1 MLIVL
6 LISCLSVLIVYL
18 YSKGL
23 LKNGLE
29 IAFILLAAFFS
40 IRYKYG
46 NDYVGYMDV
55 FNDISRYSS
64 FSILLSNYLSSDSL
78 FLSEIGWAILNYLF
92 KPFGFPCLV
101 AFLTCFEYY
110 IYYKFIKTYVPR
122 QYQWMA
128 VFTLVLNPQILLLQ
142 LSMMRQSLAIVLLI
156 QGTHYLIKN
165 KITYSIFFA
174 LCALCAVL
182 VHKSALFVL
191 PIFIAMAFYK
201 YIGRKIALIVVVG
214 VYATL
219 LLSRD
224 YLSGLYA
231 LSFDNDLINNYAAY
245 ESRAESSDMS
255 IGIGFFFSLI
265 PFFLLLRYIWNTKE
279 PTNIYLFVLLSALSY
294 AMAPISFIESL
305 LNRFVNYF
313 SVYTIVSLPFAYYSV
328 KDRTLRVGLIAIYAL
343 ITLYSYYSFMT
354 NPTWVKG
361 FSTYHTIL
369 GII

>member
-6 LISCLSVLIVYL
+6 FISCLSVFIVYL

-55 FNDISRYSS
+55 FNDISKYSS
-64 FSILLSNYLSSDSL
+64 FSVLLSNYLSSDSL
-78 FLSEIGWAILNYLF
+78 FLSEIGWGILNYLY

-110 IYYKFIKTYVPR
+110 IYYKFIKTYVSR

-142 LSMMRQSLAIVLLI
+142 LSMMRQALAIVLLI
-156 QGTHYLIKN
+156 QGTHFIIKN
-165 KITYSIFFA
+165 KKAYLIVF
-174 LCALCAVL
+174 ALCAVL
-182 VHKSALFVL
+182 VHKSAIFVL
-191 PIFIAMAFYK
+191 PVFIAIAFYK

-214 VYATL
+214 VYAAL

-224 YLSGLYA
+224 YLSALYA
-231 LSFDNDLINNYAAY
+231 LSFDNDLVNNYAAY

-265 PFFLLLRYIWNTKE
+265 PFLLLLRYIWITKE
-279 PTNIYLFVLLSALSY
+279 PTGIYLLVLLSALSY

-328 KDRTLRVGLIAIYAL
+328 KDRTFRVGLIAIYIL

-354 NPTWVKG
+354 NPTWIKG